1 MRKLHMWLFTIVIMG
16 LLAACG
22 QLSTGQADGDLTK
35 RPIRVVTTIGMI
47 KDIVE
52 NIGGDRVQVDGLMG
66 AGVDPHLYKASEGD
80 VSRLAQAD
88 LVFYN
93 GLHLEAAMGEVLE
106 RMHGRVK
113 TVAVT
118 DDIDRESLL

>member
-1 MRKLHMWLFTIVIMG
+1 MRKLHMCLFTVMIMG
-16 LLAACG
+16 LLVACG
-22 QLSTGQADGDLTK
+22 QAGAGQTSGDLTT

-93 GLHLEAAMGEVLE
+93 ACDPSV
-106 RMHGRVK
+106 RP
-113 TVAVT
+113 
-118 DDIDRESLL
+118 